1 MVGAGCP
8 RVQGPSLGSGLS
20 NGVQAGRPLLGTE
33 TLSPD
38 LWAPPS
44 RASGLARWGGSLG
57 MSTGSCCFGGIV
69 LIPFEARHCPH
80 IASHQPL
87 AFSIRPCPRG
97 NAFIFFSVTK
107 DSGSPAPTFEGPCTF
122 SCFSYPTSFP
132 PSDNLHLDSP
142 LGEPSSSALSPC
154 RLSGAAQHHCLG
166 QGWSCNPNRTSLGT
180 FNGWMGSIYCQWVNK
195 LVKHNSEDDEV
206 IFGTTRK
213 ESIYIKNEHRKKVE
227 KRDR

>member
-1 MVGAGCP
+1 M
-8 RVQGPSLGSGLS
+8 
-20 NGVQAGRPLLGTE
+20 QAGRPLLGKE

-44 RASGLARWGGSLG
+44 RAPGLARWGGSLS

-69 LIPFEARHCPH
+69 LIPFEARHCLH

-87 AFSIRPCPRG
+87 LFPSGPVPEEMPSFSSLLLRTQAPPPPLLRG
-97 NAFIFFSVTK
+97 
-107 DSGSPAPTFEGPCTF
+107 PAPSLVF
-122 SCFSYPTSFP
+122 PTQHPFP
-132 PSDNLHLDSP
+132 LHLDSP

-154 RLSGAAQHHCLG
+154 RLSGTAQHHCLG
-166 QGWSCNPNRTSLGT
+166 QGRSCNPNRTSLGT
-180 FNGWMGSIYCQWVNK
+180 FNGWMGPIYCQWVHK